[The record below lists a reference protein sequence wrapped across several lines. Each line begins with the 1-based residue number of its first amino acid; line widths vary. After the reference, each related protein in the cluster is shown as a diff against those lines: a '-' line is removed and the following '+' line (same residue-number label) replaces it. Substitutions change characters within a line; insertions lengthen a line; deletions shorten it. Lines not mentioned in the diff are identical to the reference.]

1 MKKLLLLIT
10 CVFSISIQG
19 MDSAIA
25 VQTQTVQRFHHIEK
39 FIGTNPSRFLP
50 DHFESEF
57 PSDDQTEQIIE
68 KDFKNLFMQTT
79 NSPESDV
86 ALAIAQLNPQQQNE
100 LRTEV
105 TAHFNWL
112 MVQLILIRYG
122 VGNPVSAYMAAC
134 EKIIDALKPK
144 FESDAEN
151 DELLP
156 VTGSFEPETKF
167 ESDGTIISTYEDIL
181 TFLSSSPHMLKIPQ
195 FKFET
200 LAPDQLSEIYDTAV
214 WRYNGLNEDLEAID
228 NRLPLLEKKMV
239 ILQHIMLNLKPR

>member
-1 MKKLLLLIT
+1 
-10 CVFSISIQG
+10 

-112 MVQLILIRYG
+112 MVQLILIHYG

-134 EKIIDALKPK
+134 EKIIDTLEPK
-144 FESDAEN
+144 FGSDPDSIN
-151 DELLP
+151 DELLIED
-156 VTGSFEPETKF
+156 VTESKF

-181 TFLSSSPHMLKIPQ
+181 TFLSSSPHMFKLPQ
-195 FKFET
+195 FSFEMLT
-200 LAPDQLSEIYDTAV
+200 PDQLSEIYDTAV

-239 ILQHIMLNLKPR
+239 TLKQITLLLKPR

>member
-1 MKKLLLLIT
+1 VKKLLFLIA
-10 CVFSISIQG
+10 CAFSISIQG
-19 MDSAIA
+19 MNSTIA

-39 FIGTNPSRFLP
+39 FIGCNPSRFLP

-100 LRTEV
+100 LHTKI
-105 TAHFNWL
+105 TAHFNWVI
-112 MVQLILIRYG
+112 VQLVLTVYG
-122 VGNPVSAYMAAC
+122 IKNPISAYMTAC
-134 EKIIDALKPK
+134 EKIIDVLKPK

-156 VTGSFEPETKF
+156 LSESFEPEIQF
-167 ESDGTIISTYEDIL
+167 ESDDTNLISTHEGIL
-181 TFLSSSPHMLKIPQ
+181 TFLSSSPHIFKITQ
-195 FKFET
+195 FRFESIT
-200 LAPDQLSEIYDTAV
+200 QDQLSEVYDT
-214 WRYNGLNEDLEAID
+214 
-228 NRLPLLEKKMV
+228 
-239 ILQHIMLNLKPR
+239 